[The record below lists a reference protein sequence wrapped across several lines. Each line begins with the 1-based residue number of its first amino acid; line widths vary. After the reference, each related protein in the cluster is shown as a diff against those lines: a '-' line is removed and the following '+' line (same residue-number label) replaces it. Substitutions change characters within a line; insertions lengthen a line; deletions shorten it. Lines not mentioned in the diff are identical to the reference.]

1 MQKAAVRFPL
11 LILAI
16 LALHACA
23 GSRGLLLPDFPDWE
37 SRRAALSSADRWEF
51 TGRIG
56 VSAGEEGFNGKLRWS
71 QDGEGF
77 RATVSGPLGTG
88 SVRIE
93 GNAEIVTVTDKK
105 GDVTELEDPEID
117 LRLRYGWTIP
127 VTSLRYW
134 ALGIPDPS
142 QPAESEFGEDGLIQR
157 IEQRDWV
164 VTISQYRDG
173 GGQPMPRRLAAR
185 NDDAKVRLVIDKWTF
200 Y

>member
-11 LILAI
+11 LILAT

-23 GSRGLLLPDFPDWE
+23 SSRGLLLPDFPDWE

-56 VSAGEEGFNGKLRWS
+56 VSAGVEGFNGKLRWS

-93 GNAEIVTVTDKK
+93 GNAKIVTVTDKK
-105 GDVTELEDPEID
+105 GEATELEDPEID

-173 GGQPMPRRLAAR
+173 GGQPMPRRLSAR

>member
-16 LALHACA
+16 LALYACA

-71 QDGEGF
+71 QDGESF

-88 SVRIE
+88 AVRIE
-93 GNAEIVTVTDKK
+93 GNAELVTVTDNK
-105 GDVTELEDPEID
+105 GEVTELEDPEID

-142 QPAESEFGEDGLIQR
+142 QPAESKFGEDGLLERIAQR
-157 IEQRDWV
+157 EWV

-173 GGQPMPRRLAAR
+173 GGQPMPRRLSAR
-185 NDDAKVRLVIDKWTF
+185 NDDAKVVLVIDKWTF
-200 Y
+200 F